1 MTGRDEELYGVK
13 ILRQTIRYYFTTDLE
28 SREKVVFR
36 RSTEMRTTRMLERT
50 RLRRIVRI
58 ANRLHGIRSMSYDSM
73 LLESFNSLLDM
84 LGLEYHSKR
93 CLSTSSSATSA
104 RR

>member
-1 MTGRDEELYGVK
+1 MKSYTALKFFDKQYD
-13 ILRQTIRYYFTTDLE
+13 TTSRPTLE